1 MHATWHVPGHLI
13 VLGGNAAGR
22 ACMHEPLDSKSAT
35 ARACCLH
42 LRGPSSAVMKGT
54 IVVVAGSNS
63 MRCRSSC
70 RIVMV
75 RDEFEAAAA
84 RAIDGIGQDSRDGLS
99 NRAAGWDIYKSPK
112 STSRCRNSS
121 YSSRP
126 SPSPPSRKHLV
137 D

>member
-35 ARACCLH
+35 VRACCLH
-42 LRGPSSAVMKGT
+42 LRGPSCVVMKGT
-54 IVVVAGSNS
+54 TVVVAGSDS
-63 MRCRSSC
+63 MRWRFSSC

-75 RDEFEAAAA
+75 RDEFEATAA

-99 NRAAGWDIYKSPK
+99 NRAAG
-112 STSRCRNSS
+112 
-121 YSSRP
+121 YSQVSEI
-126 SPSPPSRKHLV
+126 H
-137 D
+137 